1 MSNSALATE
10 LPELETPPVMITLSE
25 QDIGYMYANKT
36 SPREFM
42 QELLARFKQ
51 AGAPIE
57 GSAGFLRPAHGV
69 VLKMKTHPSGN
80 PFLFGYLWITSE
92 GWKIVCDYKRDAG
105 FEAYETGMV
114 GSTAVQ

>member
-1 MSNSALATE
+1 MLTE
-10 LPELETPPVMITLSE
+10 LPELETPPVMITLTGE
-25 QDIGYMYANKT
+25 DIGTMAMRRL

-42 QELLARFKQ
+42 QELLVRFKD

-57 GSAGFLRPAHGV
+57 GSSPFLRLAHGV
-69 VLKMKTHPSGN
+69 VLRMKSHPSGS
-80 PFLFGYLWITSE
+80 PFLFGYLWISDQ
-92 GWKIVCDYKRDAG
+92 GWKIVRDYRRDAG